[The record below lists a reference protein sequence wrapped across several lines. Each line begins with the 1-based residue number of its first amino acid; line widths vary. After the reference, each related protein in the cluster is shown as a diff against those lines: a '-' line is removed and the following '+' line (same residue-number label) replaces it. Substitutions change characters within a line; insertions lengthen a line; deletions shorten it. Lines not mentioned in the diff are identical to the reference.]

1 MVLMVEGTLKRKT
14 TLKRMKTKVA
24 GKISEKALNFELFFD
39 LSPDMLCIAGFDGYF
54 KRINPAVSKL
64 LGYTNEE
71 LFSKPIHEFIHPE
84 DRHVT
89 SKHRE
94 NLLNDVPLLDFENR
108 YVTKSGETVWLHWT
122 SMPIDSEKIVFA
134 IAKNITYRKKLEED
148 RNLLLTNLTQLNSDL
163 KQLAFMTSHD
173 LRTPVGNLLSVFSLL
188 DISKIQDEE
197 TLEFINI
204 LKTTTDSLKST
215 LNNYVDVLIQK
226 DSLNVP
232 LEELKFNDC
241 LNAALQSLNS
251 IIKNSNAVVT
261 CNFSAV
267 EKVKFN
273 KAYLESVFLNLIT
286 NSIKY
291 AKPGSFPEISII
303 SKKVNGL
310 TQLIFTDKG
319 LGFDMSKVK
328 GKIFGF
334 NQKFHEHADSKGI
347 GLYLVYNHITNLGGH
362 IDIKSKLNEGAK
374 FTISF
379 KD

>member
-1 MVLMVEGTLKRKT
+1 M
-14 TLKRMKTKVA
+14 TKVD
-24 GKISEKALNFELFFD
+24 KKNSESAFNFELFFD
-39 LSPDMLCIAGFDGYF
+39 LSPDMLCIAGYDGYF

-64 LGYTNEE
+64 LGYTNDE

-84 DRHVT
+84 DRHIT
-89 SKHRE
+89 AKRRE

-108 YVTKSGETVWLHWT
+108 YVTKSGEIVWLHWT
-122 SMPIDSEKIVFA
+122 SMPIDSGKIVFA
-134 IAKNITYRKKLEED
+134 IAKNITHKKKLEED

-173 LRTPVGNLLSVFSLL
+173 LRTPVGNLLSVFDLL
-188 DISKIQDEE
+188 DVSKIQDEE

-226 DSLNVP
+226 NSLNVS

-241 LNAALQSLNS
+241 LTVALQSLNS
-251 IIKNSNAVVT
+251 IIKNSKAVVT
-261 CNFSAV
+261 CDFSAV
-267 EKVKFN
+267 ESVKFN
-273 KAYLESVFLNLIT
+273 KAYLESIFLNLIT

-291 AKPGSFPEISII
+291 AQPGSFPDIFIY
-303 SKKVNGL
+303 SKNVNGVN
-310 TQLIFTDKG
+310 QLIFTDKG

-328 GKIFGF
+328 GKVFGF

-347 GLYLVYNHITNLGGH
+347 GLYLVYNYITSLGGH
-362 IDIKSKLNEGAK
+362 IDIKSKINEGAK

>member
-1 MVLMVEGTLKRKT
+1 VLFSTEKYFSHTGSKMHLYNGCIRISILMVLMVEGTLKRKT

-204 LKTTTDSLKST
+204 LKTTTDSLK
-215 LNNYVDVLIQK
+215 
-226 DSLNVP
+226 
-232 LEELKFNDC
+232 
-241 LNAALQSLNS
+241 
-251 IIKNSNAVVT
+251 
-261 CNFSAV
+261 
-267 EKVKFN
+267 
-273 KAYLESVFLNLIT
+273 
-286 NSIKY
+286 
-291 AKPGSFPEISII
+291 
-303 SKKVNGL
+303 
-310 TQLIFTDKG
+310 
-319 LGFDMSKVK
+319 
-328 GKIFGF
+328 
-334 NQKFHEHADSKGI
+334 
-347 GLYLVYNHITNLGGH
+347 
-362 IDIKSKLNEGAK
+362 
-374 FTISF
+374 
-379 KD
+379 